1 LQCIDKTKINV
12 YAGRMIQ
19 KIAACMIVFSVCFF
33 SCKNSPSVESVKE
46 DELFSLSYGRFEDQ
60 LNMFDLAD
68 IGNVHT
74 SMTMRDGFFYI
85 ANGEAEKDG
94 AGEVRRKKLPF
105 TDSVPAFS
113 MSGKRSA
120 RAKDTAA
127 PYCGE

>member
-1 LQCIDKTKINV
+1 MRQSAATANV
-12 YAGRMIQ
+12 LFPVPDDGSEEAIP
-19 KIAACMIVFSVCFF
+19 VFV
-33 SCKNSPSVESVKE
+33 
-46 DELFSLSYGRFEDQ
+46 
-60 LNMFDLAD
+60 
-68 IGNVHT
+68 GNDV
-74 SMTMRDGFFYI
+74 

>member
-1 LQCIDKTKINV
+1 
-12 YAGRMIQ
+12 MIL
-19 KIAACMIVFSVCFF
+19 FSVCFF

-94 AGEVRRKKLPF
+94 AGEARREKLPPA
-105 TDSVPAFS
+105 DSVPALS
-113 MSGKRSA
+113 VSGKRKTL
-120 RAKDTAA
+120 AKDSAA